1 MQYSNNN
8 PYDEQGYDSPSL
20 PYVPYA
26 SGEERREVRAEP
38 GAEASPPGS
47 DDPTYV
53 VPVMPPSADASS
65 PYTSPSFYGQNPPD
79 SIVSP
84 APPRKRR
91 RVLWISLGAIVAF
104 LIVASLAAFGI
115 ELYINRPTPSKTLD
129 AFCNDLQR
137 EDYQSAYNQF
147 SKNFQT
153 HFSEV
158 DFANVLSQDK
168 VVSCLH
174 GTVGESGNSVTTTL
188 KLIHDSQGVNNDMVT
203 LRKDAS
209 NNWKI
214 DDLEKA

>member
-20 PYVPYA
+20 PYIPYA
-26 SGEERREVRAEP
+26 SGEEHNEVRTGP
-38 GAEASPPGS
+38 GAESPPGL
-47 DDPTYV
+47 DDPTDV
-53 VPVMPPSADASS
+53 VPVMPPSDDPSS
-65 PYTSPSFYGQNPPD
+65 PYTSPAFYGPNPAD
-79 SIVSP
+79 GIISP
-84 APPRKRR
+84 APPKRRR

-104 LIVASLAAFGI
+104 LIIASLAAFEI
-115 ELYINRPTPSKTLD
+115 QAYINRPTPTKTLD

-137 EDYQSAYNQF
+137 EDYQAAYNQF

-168 VVSCLH
+168 VVKCLH
-174 GTVGESGNSVTTTL
+174 GTAGESGSSVTTSL
-188 KLIHDSQGVNNDMVT
+188 QLIHDSQGVNNDMVT

>member
-20 PYVPYA
+20 PYIPYA
-26 SGEERREVRAEP
+26 SGEERNEVHTGP
-38 GAEASPPGS
+38 GAESPPSGS

-53 VPVMPPSADASS
+53 VPVMPSSDSSSS
-65 PYTSPSFYGQNPPD
+65 PYTSPSFYGANSAGGVNSPVPPK
-79 SIVSP
+79 
-84 APPRKRR
+84 RRR
-91 RVLWISLGAIVAF
+91 RVLWISLGAVVAF

-115 ELYINRPTPSKTLD
+115 EMYINRPTPTKTLD
-129 AFCNDLQR
+129 AFCNDLQH
-137 EDYQSAYNQF
+137 EDYQAAYNQF

-174 GTVGESGNSVTTTL
+174 GTVGEAGSSVTTTL
-188 KLIHDSQGVNNDMVT
+188 KLIHGSQGVNNDMVT

-209 NNWKI
+209 NDWKI